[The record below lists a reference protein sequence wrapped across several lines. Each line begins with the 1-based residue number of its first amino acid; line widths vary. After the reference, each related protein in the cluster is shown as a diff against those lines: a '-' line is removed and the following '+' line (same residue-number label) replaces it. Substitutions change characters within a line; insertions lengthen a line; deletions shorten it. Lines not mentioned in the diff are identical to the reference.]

1 MRPERVLLLG
11 ALVSA
16 LSACQSSERVPGA
29 RAEKSAT
36 SAPAGQS
43 ARRAAN
49 ANETGAQRYGA
60 PLAPAEPIALAAV
73 LKEPERYQN
82 QTVTVEGKVRRNC
95 TAKGCWMELAE
106 GLDKSLQG
114 CRVTFKD
121 YGFFVPTNSAGSSAK
136 VQGVVQSKLVGT
148 SEVEHLEREGAVF
161 ASKLPDGRAREV
173 RLVATGVELQRPSG
187 TR

>member
-1 MRPERVLLLG
+1 MRPRRALLLA
-11 ALVSA
+11 ALVSI

-29 RAEKSAT
+29 HTEKTAT
-36 SAPAGQS
+36 SAPAG
-43 ARRAAN
+43 
-49 ANETGAQRYGA
+49 AQRFGA
-60 PLAPAEPIALAAV
+60 PLAAAEPIALAAV

-106 GLDKSLQG
+106 GLEKSLPG

-148 SEVEHLEREGAVF
+148 SEVEHMEREGAVF
-161 ASKLPDGRAREV
+161 ANKLPDGRAREV
-173 RLVATGVELQRPSG
+173 RLVATGVELQR
-187 TR
+187 

>member
-1 MRPERVLLLG
+1 MRPQRVLLF
-11 ALVSA
+11 ATLVSV
-16 LSACQSSERVPGA
+16 LSACESSDRVPGA
-29 RAEKSAT
+29 RTEKTAT
-36 SAPAGQS
+36 SA
-43 ARRAAN
+43 RA
-49 ANETGAQRYGA
+49 GAQPYGA

-106 GLDKSLQG
+106 GLEKSLPG

-121 YGFFVPTNSAGSSAK
+121 YGFFVPTNSAGSTAK
-136 VQGVVQSKLVGT
+136 VQGVVHSKLVGT

-161 ASKLPDGRAREV
+161 PNKLPDGRAREV
-173 RLVATGVELQRPSG
+173 RLVATGVELQR
-187 TR
+187 